1 MRRGTTPTITITTDV
16 DLTPYGTVIL
26 TIRDSGGRQIDIER
40 EDLQIT
46 QTEVKT
52 VLTQQQTLGMAPG
65 GVQLQIRAVNADGV
79 AIASNIMNTLA
90 EAILKDG
97 EISGD

>member
-16 DLTPYGTVIL
+16 DLTPYETVIL
-26 TIRDSGGRQIDIER
+26 TIRDSGGRQIDIAR
-40 EDLQIT
+40 EDMQIT

-52 VLTQQQTLGMAPG
+52 VLTQQQTLGMSPG
-65 GVQLQIRAVNADGV
+65 GVQLQIRAANADGV

-97 EISGD
+97 EIGGD

>member
-26 TIRDSGGRQIDIER
+26 TIRDSAGKQFDLSGEQ
-40 EDLQIT
+40 LQIT
-46 QTEVKT
+46 ADKVQAR
-52 VLTQQQTLGMAPG
+52 LTQQQTLGMACG
-65 GVQLQIRAVNADGV
+65 SIQLQLRAAKANGT